1 MKLLDRL
8 KKNKRTFITGLVVI
22 AFGIMLYSFM
32 NPKKTPDPPVNTE
45 KLVQFEG
52 TKLEETKDGHLVW
65 QVTADKIMVD
75 PETQVMYFTNPKA
88 LLISDDGT
96 ELTLTSPRGSA
107 DRGKQTLTIEPPIQA
122 QTNRGDTLQTA
133 GTVYYNMNTHLIKGG
148 QVVITRAD
156 TTTLKADAFETNTS
170 LDHVS
175 LTGHAQ
181 VTKGDK
187 S

>member
-1 MKLLDRL
+1 MKLQDRL
-8 KKNKRTFITGLVVI
+8 KKNKRNLMGIVVVI
-22 AFGIMLYSFM
+22 AFAAMLYSFM
-32 NPKKTPDPPVNTE
+32 NPTKTPDPPVNTE
-45 KLVQFEG
+45 KMVQFEG
-52 TKLEETKDGHLVW
+52 TKLEETKDGHVVW
-65 QVTADKIMVD
+65 RVTADKIMID
-75 PETQVMYFTNPKA
+75 PDTQVMYFTNPKA
-88 LLISDDGT
+88 LLVSDDGI

-107 DRGKQTLTIEPPIQA
+107 DKAKKTLTIEPPIQA
-122 QTNRGDTLQTA
+122 GTNRGDTLQTS
-133 GTVYYNMNTHLIKGG
+133 GTVYYNMDTHLIKGG